1 MGINLRTPVCVSCLF
16 AFRLLP
22 AGRPVEARCEENQ
35 EMEARSEGEKG
46 RGECVAM
53 GLKSRAME

>member
-1 MGINLRTPVCVSCLF
+1 MGINQNSRVRIIF

-22 AGRPVEARCEENQ
+22 AERPAEARCEVNQ
-35 EMEARSEGEKG
+35 EMEARSEEENG